1 MRPVVALVIALAFAV
16 APSPAASEKKTIT
29 AAEAKDHIGQDVT
42 VCGKVVT
49 VDKFFSRTG
58 RQYRLH
64 IDQSAPPLFSV
75 VVSGSSTDNPFIG
88 ADRRYA
94 DKDVCVTGHV
104 QDYRGMVHMRLT
116 APSQI
121 RIVKR

>member
-1 MRPVVALVIALAFAV
+1 MSPSVPVVVALALAVVSSA
-16 APSPAASEKKTIT
+16 AASEKKTIA

-42 VCGKVVT
+42 VCGKVVL
-49 VDKFFSRTG
+49 VDKFFSRGG

-75 VVSGSSTDNPFIG
+75 VVSGSSADNPFIG

-94 DKDVCVTGHV
+94 DKDVCVTGHI
-104 QDYRGMVHMRLT
+104 QDYRGMVHMRLN
-116 APSQI
+116 APNQI